1 MKKAEIERR
10 LYTVVSMEEYTNN
23 ADLYNAKSTA
33 ISIGDMIL
41 PVRSPYTDNG
51 PGVYYR
57 SEGKTCEVIKPARKH
72 EKDYSISKIIDFDSA
87 KDIGEVIEKNTLL
100 RDLQS
105 DLMVNGGDNIFY
117 LTISPDDTPEMKA
130 LKTAINSKQVDKKV
144 YEDRFSQF
152 QNDMRLLKGN
162 SITLS
167 KLIGICDGFDISCI
181 MTLRDRDNAANPM
194 GIEVTMDLTEGRP
207 MKNGTA

>member
-1 MKKAEIERR
+1 MKKVELGRKI
-10 LYTVVSMEEYTNN
+10 YTVVSKEEYTKNN
-23 ADLYNAKSTA
+23 DLYNPKSTA
-33 ISIGDMIL
+33 IMLGDKVL
-41 PVRSPYTDNG
+41 PVRNPSIDTE
-51 PGVYYR
+51 PGIYYKDDDPIAEIVKP
-57 SEGKTCEVIKPARKH
+57 SESEIN
-72 EKDYSISKIIDFDSA
+72 EYSSERIIDFDNS
-87 KDIGEVIEKNTLL
+87 KDIGDIIAKNTML

-105 DLMVNGGDNIFY
+105 DLMVSGSDNIFY
-117 LTISPDDTPEMKA
+117 LSINPDDTPEMKA

-181 MTLRDRDNAANPM
+181 MTLKDRDGAVNPM

-207 MKNGTA
+207 SRNEPA

>member
-1 MKKAEIERR
+1 MKKAEIDRR
-10 LYTVVSMEEYTNN
+10 LYTVVTMEEYSKNS
-23 ADLYNAKSTA
+23 DLYNPKSTA
-33 ISIGDMIL
+33 IEIKDMIL
-41 PVRSPYTDNG
+41 PIRSPYVDTG

-57 SEGKTCEVIKPARKH
+57 DNDKICDIIKPDVKH
-72 EKDYSISKIIDFDSA
+72 EKDYSASKIIDFDNA
-87 KDIGEVIEKNTLL
+87 KDIGEVIEKNALL

-105 DLMVNGGDNIFY
+105 DLMVNGGDNIFF
-117 LTISPDDTPEMKA
+117 LTISPDDTPEMRA
-130 LKTAINSKQVDKKV
+130 LKMAINSKQVDKKV

-194 GIEVTMDLTEGRP
+194 GIEVTVDLTEGRP
-207 MKNGTA
+207 VKNGTA